1 MCRWPPGDAG
11 DRWRLVRRGTFR
23 WRGTRVL
30 SESVSLTSGLDVAA
44 RPSGGPT
51 PSNAP
56 RVDLEWGLQ
65 GARHL
70 GPSADAIVVVDV
82 LSFCTSVTVACERGA
97 CVWPHPGGEE
107 AQALAR
113 SLEAVLAGTRSHRE
127 GPSLSP
133 TSLLDLP
140 ARSRLV
146 LPSPNGSSLT
156 HALMSSRCVVVAGCL
171 RNAAAAARR
180 VAGLR
185 RVLLLCA
192 GERWG
197 DGSVRFAYEDLVGA
211 GAVIERLSAQV
222 PGLVRS
228 PDAHAAALA
237 FRDLQPLELTSS
249 GAELVERGF
258 AADVELA
265 SQVDVSDVAPV
276 LVDGRFA
283 TAA

>member
-1 MCRWPPGDAG
+1 
-11 DRWRLVRRGTFR
+11 
-23 WRGTRVL
+23 
-30 SESVSLTSGLDVAA
+30 VSS
-44 RPSGGPT
+44 PSGAAAL
-51 PSNAP
+51 PSSAP

-70 GPSADAIVVVDV
+70 AADADAIVVVDV

-140 ARSRLV
+140 DGTRLV

-156 HALMSSRCVVVAGCL
+156 HALMTSRRLVVAGCL

-180 VAGLR
+180 VAASQ

-192 GERWG
+192 GEQWG
-197 DGSVRFAYEDLVGA
+197 DGSLRFAYEDLVGA
-211 GAVIERLSAQV
+211 GAVVERLTALV
-222 PGLVRS
+222 PELVRS
-228 PDAHAAALA
+228 PEAHAASLA
-237 FRDLQPLELTSS
+237 FRDLLPLELTRS
-249 GAELVERGF
+249 GTELVDRGF

-265 SQVDVSDVAPV
+265 SQVDVSEVAPV
-276 LVDGRFA
+276 LVEGRFA
-283 TAA
+283 STVAEPQLNGQDNARASVTGRQ

>member
-1 MCRWPPGDAG
+1 VGAQP
-11 DRWRLVRRGTFR
+11 
-23 WRGTRVL
+23 
-30 SESVSLTSGLDVAA
+30 GLDVAVA
-44 RPSGGPT
+44 PT
-51 PSNAP
+51 SAPP

-70 GPSADAIVVVDV
+70 GAAVDAIVVVDV

-113 SLEAVLAGTRSHRE
+113 SLEAVLAGTRSHRG

-140 ARSRLV
+140 ASSRLV
-146 LPSPNGSSLT
+146 LPSPNGASLT
-156 HALMSSRCVVVAGCL
+156 HALMTSRRLVVAGCL

-180 VAGLR
+180 VADSP

-197 DGSVRFAYEDLVGA
+197 DGSVRFAYEDFVGA
-211 GAVIERLSAQV
+211 GAVVERLSALV

-228 PDAHAAALA
+228 PEAHAAALA
-237 FRDLQPLELTSS
+237 FADVQPLELTPS
-249 GAELVERGF
+249 GGELVERGF

-276 LVDGRFA
+276 LVEGRFA
-283 TAA
+283 SAA